1 MCSISIVCNLTEFVC
16 DDEDSVCAALL
27 RLLPSMQLFLH
38 CRPAQD
44 YKPSANQVVMVRQPL
59 SAASD

>member
-1 MCSISIVCNLTEFVC
+1 MCSISVVCSLSEFVC
-16 DDEDSVCAALL
+16 DDGDSARTALL
-27 RLLPSMQLFLH
+27 RFLPSMQLFLH

-59 SAASD
+59 SAALD